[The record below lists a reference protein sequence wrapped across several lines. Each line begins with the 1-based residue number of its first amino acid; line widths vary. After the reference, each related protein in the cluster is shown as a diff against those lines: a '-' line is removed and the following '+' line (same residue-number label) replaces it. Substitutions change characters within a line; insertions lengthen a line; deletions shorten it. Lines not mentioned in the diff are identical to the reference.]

1 MRQVLNRAALVVAS
15 LSPSFAFAAV
25 DVTEITGSLTDIA
38 TVGAAVFAVAIG
50 IKLYK
55 WVRRAL

>member
-1 MRQVLNRAALVVAS
+1 MQKLKLAGLALVLSTPMLAS
-15 LSPSFAFAAV
+15 AAV
-25 DVTEITGSLTDIA
+25 DVSEITGALTDIA

-50 IKLYK
+50 IKLFK